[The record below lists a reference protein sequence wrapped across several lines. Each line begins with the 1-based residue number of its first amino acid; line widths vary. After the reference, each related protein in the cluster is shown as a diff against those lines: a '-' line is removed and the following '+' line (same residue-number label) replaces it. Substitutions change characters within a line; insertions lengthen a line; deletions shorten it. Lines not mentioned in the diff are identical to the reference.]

1 MSSVTC
7 LRLSDV
13 SVICRVTSL
22 LFPIQ
27 AGFSSTS
34 VRQAA
39 QRRTWFTQYRTSDV
53 VENLGMF
60 LYAAYRPGNDYE
72 LIPTVKVETRH
83 PVWDHL
89 VVNFRRFVII
99 AELWW
104 PLRYFSKF
112 CSECFHR
119 DTDGCVV
126 YQILLNLADGK
137 SVKSCLAYLTKNKTK
152 FRLALLGG
160 WRPKSTRTSHLQCTK
175 SAPDIIEIGSLSA
188 EV

>member
-99 AELWW
+99 AELW
-104 PLRYFSKF
+104 
-112 CSECFHR
+112 
-119 DTDGCVV
+119 
-126 YQILLNLADGK
+126 
-137 SVKSCLAYLTKNKTK
+137 
-152 FRLALLGG
+152 
-160 WRPKSTRTSHLQCTK
+160 
-175 SAPDIIEIGSLSA
+175 
-188 EV
+188 